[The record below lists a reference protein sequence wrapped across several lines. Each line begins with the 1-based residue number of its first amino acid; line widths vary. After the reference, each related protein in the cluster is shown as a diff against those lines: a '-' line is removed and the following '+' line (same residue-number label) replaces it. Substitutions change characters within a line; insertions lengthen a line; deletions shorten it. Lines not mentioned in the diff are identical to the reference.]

1 MTSISAS
8 MRSASLAA
16 EFVSASIASAPRGAP
31 IVASA
36 QRMQST
42 LSVVNRLAHRGNSAS
57 TALTYVSG
65 GLTPIL
71 AHAHRHWE
79 RFSADAIPPRFCAAL
94 CSSSV
99 ETNSSGALA
108 PILASAHSRLLVS

>member
-1 MTSISAS
+1 

-42 LSVVNRLAHRGNSAS
+42 LSVVNRAAHRGNSAS

-65 GLTPIL
+65 GATPIL
-71 AHAHRHWE
+71 AHAHRHWD
-79 RFSADAIPPRFCAAL
+79 RLSADAIPPRFCAAL

-99 ETNSSGALA
+99 ETNSSGARA
-108 PILASAHSRLLVS
+108 PTRASAHSRLLVS